1 MSIREHPGRLCTK
14 SAPNAWNG
22 VTRPESTG
30 GNLAIALNSHSVA
43 SFLQI
48 SLDNLNSEMAA

>member
-22 VTRPESTG
+22 VTKPRSASR
-30 GNLAIALNSHSVA
+30 NLAIALNSHSVA

-48 SLDNLNSEMAA
+48 SLDNLNSELAA